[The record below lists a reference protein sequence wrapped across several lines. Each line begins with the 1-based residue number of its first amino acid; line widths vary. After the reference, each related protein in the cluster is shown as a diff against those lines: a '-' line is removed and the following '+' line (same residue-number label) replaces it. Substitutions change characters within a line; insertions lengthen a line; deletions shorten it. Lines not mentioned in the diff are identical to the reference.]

1 VTPEELVHPR
11 IVLDC
16 AFRDPS
22 GNMVRIGQ
30 TLVATAG

>member
-1 VTPEELVHPR
+1 VHPG

-30 TLVATAG
+30 TLVAAAG